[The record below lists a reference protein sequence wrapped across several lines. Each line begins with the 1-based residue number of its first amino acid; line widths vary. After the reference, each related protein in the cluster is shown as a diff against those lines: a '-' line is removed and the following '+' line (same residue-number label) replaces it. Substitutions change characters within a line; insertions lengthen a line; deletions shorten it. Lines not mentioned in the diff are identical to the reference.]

1 MKLKL
6 PTFFLLVAFLASG
19 CAHCPVNAP
28 LTAVNP
34 GVGYRFQNV
43 TPQTNSDDLLLML
56 AFSGGGTRAA
66 ALSYGVLEELARTPV
81 GAQGKQ
87 HRLLDDVDIISS
99 VSGGSFTAA
108 YYALWGNRVF
118 WDFESQFLKKHVQ
131 TSLLLR
137 VLAPWNLVRLASP
150 AFSRSDL
157 AAEYYDHL
165 LFKGATFAD
174 LMTQS
179 NRPFLSINATDV
191 ASGARFE
198 FTQDEFDLIRSD
210 LSRFPISR
218 AVAASSALPLYLTP
232 VNLKNYSAERA
243 EAEPEWIQSILDDP
257 AASTRMKFVASQA
270 RSYTDGHR
278 HFIHLVDGGFSD
290 YLGLRAAIDRLIAR
304 EQSTQMPSVPWRIPS
319 RVALIVV
326 NADRDVD
333 YGWDSK
339 EHSLGFGALLGSV
352 GQVTVSRYSF
362 ETIELFKEVMAR
374 LSRERTG
381 SGDSQPL
388 PITTYVIELHFN
400 QLPDESERRFFNAVP
415 TSLQLPSPTVDRLK
429 HLASAE
435 LRNNPEF
442 RSLVEALR
450 HPNDARAVNLARKE
464 EAP

>member
-1 MKLKL
+1 
-6 PTFFLLVAFLASG
+6 
-19 CAHCPVNAP
+19 
-28 LTAVNP
+28 
-34 GVGYRFQNV
+34 
-43 TPQTNSDDLLLML
+43 ML

-108 YYALWGNRVF
+108 YYALWGDRIF
-118 WDFESQFLKKHVQ
+118 SDFESQFLKKHVQ

-137 VLAPWNLVRLASP
+137 VLAPWNLVRLALP
-150 AFSRSDL
+150 GFSRSDL

-174 LMTQS
+174 LMTQR

-198 FTQDEFDLIRSD
+198 FTQDEFDLLGSD
-210 LSRFPISR
+210 LSQFPISR

-232 VNLKNYSAERA
+232 VNLKNYSAEQA
-243 EAEPEWIQSILDDP
+243 GAEPEWIQSILDDP
-257 AASTRMKFVASQA
+257 AASTRLRFVASQA
-270 RSYTDGHR
+270 RSYVDGHR

-290 YLGLRAAIDRLIAR
+290 YLGLRGAIDRVIAR
-304 EQSTQMPSVPWRIPS
+304 EQSAQVPSVPWKLPR

-326 NADRDVD
+326 DADRDFD

-339 EHSLGFGALLGSV
+339 EHPLGFRALLGSV
-352 GQVTVSRYSF
+352 GQVTVSHYSF

-374 LSRERTG
+374 LSRECTG

-400 QLPDESERRFFNAVP
+400 QLPDESDRRFFNTVP
-415 TSLQLPSPTVDRLK
+415 TSLQLSSKTVDRLRQ
-429 HLASAE
+429 LAARQLADNAE
-435 LRNNPEF
+435 FGRLVSDLRDQSIKPA
-442 RSLVEALR
+442 S
-450 HPNDARAVNLARKE
+450 PARPSVAAAK
-464 EAP
+464 